1 MKSDS
6 DALFVVDKSNDDREH
21 RTEAMVIPASR
32 VAFGRI
38 VKALG
43 ALIADDFDGPK
54 RLVRAVLYLWQKAEY
69 PLLVTRALTG
79 TSDLLTKELVG
90 QFSSWLAHQS
100 FNEAAYWLA
109 TAYAHWVGEAVRTDQ
124 ALYFTPPKLAE
135 RVIDDLVA
143 RGASLTDSHWH
154 DPACGG
160 AAFLVPIAQRMAQA
174 MTDSG
179 LSKGKVLG
187 KLQKQLSGSD
197 LDKTLLEISAQFLRM
212 ALYSYIT
219 TKKQIPSFQLRRAD
233 GLLATWRGGLPA
245 PDVLACN
252 PPYRKL
258 KAAETKKYLAKFRDV
273 IRNQPN
279 MYGLFIRK
287 TLDIV
292 KAGGLVGLLTP
303 TSFLSGAS
311 FSKLRTC
318 LLERSDILHVD
329 MLSDRGSMFISVE
342 QETVISVLKARAP
355 GTAPGSATDICVLSP
370 QGEYHPVGTCRF
382 SGNGSPWPVPRSVSD
397 SDLLAASPQ
406 WTGRLKDYGYIAKV
420 GHLVPFRDTRTR
432 FAVRPAGRAQN
443 CIVPLVWATD
453 ITVQGLEHR
462 RVTRQQRTDYFVEVS
477 SPSHSSVHCDPS
489 VVLQRL
495 TSNDQAHRLIAA
507 AVPMAWQQEHGGF
520 VAENHVIVLQTV
532 AGNPWTPE
540 LMARIL
546 NSPVINRL
554 YRSISGA
561 ANVAVSELIELP
573 LPSTSKLRKALE
585 QNGDINQAIRQ
596 AFGLSAQK
604 EEQGKLKW
612 CQ

>member
-1 MKSDS
+1 
-6 DALFVVDKSNDDREH
+6 
-21 RTEAMVIPASR
+21 MVIPASR
-32 VAFGRI
+32 VAFGRN

-43 ALIADDFDGPK
+43 ALIADDVDGSK
-54 RLVRAVLYLWQKAEY
+54 RLVRAVLFLWQKAEY
-69 PLLVTRALTG
+69 PLLVTRAPHG
-79 TSDLLTKELVG
+79 TSTLLTKEPVG
-90 QFSSWLAHQS
+90 AFASWLAHQS

-109 TAYAHWVGEAVRTDQ
+109 TAYAHWLGEVVRTEQ

-135 RVIDDLVA
+135 RVIDNLVA
-143 RGASLTDSHWH
+143 RGASLMDSHWH

-174 MTDSG
+174 MTSAG
-179 LSKGKVLG
+179 LSKNKVLG

-197 LDKTLLEISAQFLRM
+197 LDRTLLDISEQFLRM

-219 TKKQIPSFQLRRAD
+219 ATKTIPSFQMRQAD
-233 GLLATWRGGLPA
+233 GLLAIWRGGLPA

-258 KAAETKKYLAKFRDV
+258 KAAETEKYLAKFRDV

-279 MYGLFIRK
+279 MYGLFIRR

-292 KAGGLVGLLTP
+292 KPGGLIGLLTP
-303 TSFLSGAS
+303 TSFLSGAT

-318 LLERSDILHVD
+318 LLERSDILHID

-355 GTAPGSATDICVLSP
+355 DTALGPATDICVLSP
-370 QGEYHPVGTCRF
+370 RGEYHPVGTCRF
-382 SGNGSPWPVPRSVSD
+382 SGDGAPWPVPRSVSD

-406 WTGRLKDYGYIAKV
+406 WTGRLKDYGYTPRV
-420 GHLVPFRDTRTR
+420 GHLVPYRDERLR
-432 FAVRPAGRAQN
+432 FAVRPTGRSQD

-453 ITVQGLEHR
+453 ITVQGLAHG

-477 SPSHSSVHCDPS
+477 SADHSSVHCGPS

-495 TSNDQAHRLIAA
+495 TSNDQEHRLIAA
-507 AVPMAWQQEHGGF
+507 AVPVAWQQEHGGF
-520 VAENHVIVLQTV
+520 VAENHVIVLQTF
-532 AGNPWTPE
+532 AGNPWSPE
-540 LMARIL
+540 LLARIL
-546 NSPVINRL
+546 NSSVINRL

-561 ANVAVSELIELP
+561 ANVAVSELNELP
-573 LPSTSKLRKALE
+573 LPSTSKLWEALE
-585 QNGDINQAIRQ
+585 HNKDINKAIRE
-596 AFGLSAQK
+596 AFGLS
-604 EEQGKLKW
+604 E
-612 CQ
+612 

>member
-1 MKSDS
+1 
-6 DALFVVDKSNDDREH
+6 
-21 RTEAMVIPASR
+21 MVIPASR
-32 VAFGRI
+32 AAFGRL

-43 ALIADDFDGPK
+43 ALIADDVEGPR
-54 RLVRAVLYLWQKAEY
+54 RLVRAVLFLWQKAEY
-69 PLLVTRALTG
+69 PLLVVRAPRG
-79 TSDLLTKELVG
+79 TSDLLVEELVV
-90 QFSSWLAHQS
+90 QFSLWLAHKS

-109 TAYAHWVGEAVRTDQ
+109 TAYSHWVGDEVRTEQ

-174 MTDSG
+174 MTNVG
-179 LSKGKVLG
+179 LSKNKVLG

-197 LDKTLLEISAQFLRM
+197 LDRTLLDISEQFLRM
-212 ALYSYIT
+212 ALYAYIT
-219 TKKQIPSFQLRRAD
+219 ATKAIPSFQLRQAD
-233 GLLATWRGGLPA
+233 GLLVTWRSELSA

-258 KAAETKKYLAKFRDV
+258 KAAETTKYQAKFHDV

-292 KAGGLVGLLTP
+292 KPGGLIGLLTP
-303 TSFLSGAS
+303 TSFLSGAY

-318 LLERSDILHVD
+318 LLERSDILQVD

-355 GTAPGSATDICVLSP
+355 GMASGPATDICVLNP
-370 QGEYHPVGTCRF
+370 QGKFHPVGTCRF
-382 SGNGSPWPVPRSVSD
+382 SGDGAPWPVPRSVSD
-397 SDLLAASPQ
+397 SDLLTASPQ
-406 WTGRLKDYGYIAKV
+406 WTGRLKDYGYTPKV
-420 GHLVPFRDTRTR
+420 GHLVPYRDERRR
-432 FAVRPAGRAQN
+432 FSVRPTGRPQS

-453 ITVQGLEHR
+453 ITVQGLAHG

-477 SPSHSSVHCDPS
+477 SADHSSVHAGPS

-495 TSNDQAHRLIAA
+495 TSNDQEHRLIAA
-507 AVPMAWQQEHGGF
+507 AVPIKWQQEHGGF
-520 VAENHVIVLQTV
+520 VAENHVIVLQTF
-532 AGNPWTPE
+532 AGNSWSPE

-546 NSPVINRL
+546 NSSVINRL

-561 ANVAVSELIELP
+561 ANVAVSELVELP

-585 QNGDINQAIRQ
+585 RNDDINQAIRK
-596 AFGLSAQK
+596 AFGLTA
-604 EEQGKLKW
+604 
-612 CQ
+612 

>member
-1 MKSDS
+1 
-6 DALFVVDKSNDDREH
+6 
-21 RTEAMVIPASR
+21 MVIPASR
-32 VAFGRI
+32 LAFGRI

-43 ALIADDFDGPK
+43 TLIAGDVEGPK
-54 RLVRAVLYLWQKAEY
+54 RLVRAVLFLWQKADY
-69 PLLVTRALTG
+69 PLLVARAPKG
-79 TSDLLTKELVG
+79 TADLLAKIPVG
-90 QFSSWLAHQS
+90 EFSSWLAHQS

-109 TAYAHWVGEAVRTDQ
+109 TAYAHWVGEVVRTEQ
-124 ALYFTPPKLAE
+124 ALYFTPPKLAD
-135 RVIDDLVA
+135 RVLDDLVA

-174 MTDSG
+174 MTNAG
-179 LSKGKVLG
+179 LSKNKVLG

-197 LDKTLLEISAQFLRM
+197 LDKTLLGISEQFLRM
-212 ALYSYIT
+212 ALYPYIT
-219 TKKQIPSFQLRRAD
+219 TRKQIPSFQLRRAD
-233 GLLATWRGGLPA
+233 GLLATWRSELPA

-258 KAAETKKYLAKFRDV
+258 KAAETTKYQAKFRDV

-292 KAGGLVGLLTP
+292 KPGGLIGLLTP

-311 FSKLRTC
+311 FSKLRTS
-318 LLERSDILHVD
+318 LLERSDILHID

-355 GTAPGSATDICVLSP
+355 GMAPGPAADICVLSP
-370 QGEYHPVGTCRF
+370 QGEFHPVGTCRF
-382 SGNGSPWPVPRSVSD
+382 SGDGSPWPVPRSVSD
-397 SDLLAASPQ
+397 SDLLTASPQ
-406 WTGRLKDYGYIAKV
+406 WTGRLKDYGYTPKV
-420 GHLVPFRDTRTR
+420 GHLVPYRDERRR
-432 FAVRPAGRAQN
+432 FAVRPTGRPQS

-453 ITVQGLEHR
+453 ITVQGLAHR

-477 SPSHSSVHCDPS
+477 SADHSSVHAGPS

-495 TSNDQAHRLIAA
+495 TSNDQEHRLVAA
-507 AVPMAWQQEHGGF
+507 AVPVAWQQEHGGF

-532 AGNPWTPE
+532 AGNPWPPE
-540 LMARIL
+540 LMAMIL

-585 QNGDINQAIRQ
+585 HNEDINKAISQ
-596 AFGLSAQK
+596 AFGLIA
-604 EEQGKLKW
+604 
-612 CQ
+612 

>member
-1 MKSDS
+1 
-6 DALFVVDKSNDDREH
+6 
-21 RTEAMVIPASR
+21 MVIPASR
-32 VAFGRI
+32 VAFCRI

-43 ALIADDFDGPK
+43 ALIEADVDGPK
-54 RLVRAVLYLWQKAEY
+54 RLVRAVLFLWQKDEY
-69 PLLVTRALTG
+69 PLLVTRAPAG
-79 TSDLLTKELVG
+79 TSDFLTKELVG
-90 QFSSWLAHQS
+90 QFSLWLASQS
-100 FNEAAYWLA
+100 FNDAAYWLA
-109 TAYAHWVGEAVRTDQ
+109 TAYAHWVGEAVRTEQ
-124 ALYFTPPKLAE
+124 ALYFTPPKLAD
-135 RVIDDLVA
+135 RVLDDLVA

-174 MTDSG
+174 MTDAG
-179 LSKGKVLG
+179 LSKNKVLG

-197 LDKTLLEISAQFLRM
+197 LDKTLLEISKQFLRM
-212 ALYSYIT
+212 ALYPYIT
-219 TKKQIPSFQLRRAD
+219 TRKQIPSFQLLQAD
-233 GLLATWRGGLPA
+233 GLLAPSSGGASA

-258 KAAETKKYLAKFRDV
+258 KAAETEKYLPKFGDV

-292 KAGGLVGLLTP
+292 KPGGLIGLLTP

-318 LLERSDILHVD
+318 LVERANILQVD
-329 MLSDRGSMFISVE
+329 MLSDRTSMFISVQ

-355 GTAPGSATDICVLSP
+355 DLAPCPATDICVLSP

-382 SGNGSPWPVPRSVSD
+382 SGDGSPWPVPRSVSD
-397 SDLLAASPQ
+397 SDLLTASPQ
-406 WTGRLKDYGYIAKV
+406 WTGRLKDYGYTAKV

-432 FAVRPAGRAQN
+432 FAVRPPGRPQN

-453 ITVQGLEHR
+453 ITAQGLEHR

-477 SPSHSSVHCDPS
+477 SPSHSSVHGGPS

-495 TSNDQAHRLIAA
+495 TSNDQEHRLIAA
-507 AVPMAWQQEHGGF
+507 AVPIKWQLEHGGF
-520 VAENHVIVLQTV
+520 VAENHVIVLQTF
-532 AGNPWTPE
+532 AGNPWPPE

-546 NSPVINRL
+546 NSSVINRL
-554 YRSISGA
+554 YRAISGA

-573 LPSTSKLRKALE
+573 LPSTSKLRNALE
-585 QNGDINQAIRQ
+585 HNEDINKAIRK
-596 AFGLSAQK
+596 AFGLS
-604 EEQGKLKW
+604 E
-612 CQ
+612 

>member
-1 MKSDS
+1 
-6 DALFVVDKSNDDREH
+6 
-21 RTEAMVIPASR
+21 MVIPASR
-32 VAFGRI
+32 VAFGPI
-38 VKALG
+38 VKALS
-43 ALIADDFDGPK
+43 ALIADDADGPK

-69 PLLVTRALTG
+69 PLLTTRTPRG
-79 TSDLLTKELVG
+79 TSPLLAQVPVG
-90 QFSSWLAHQS
+90 DFSSWLARQS

-109 TAYAHWVGEAVRTDQ
+109 TAYSYWVGDKVRTEQ

-143 RGASLTDSHWH
+143 RGASLADSHWH

-174 MTDSG
+174 MTNAG
-179 LSKGKVLG
+179 LSKNKVLG
-187 KLQKQLSGSD
+187 KLQRQLSGSD
-197 LDKTLLEISAQFLRM
+197 LDKALLEISEHFLRM

-219 TKKQIPSFQLRRAD
+219 TKKQIPSFQLRQTD
-233 GLLATWRGGLPA
+233 GLLAPSRRGLLA

-258 KAAETKKYLAKFRDV
+258 KAAETEKYLPKFRDV

-292 KAGGLVGLLTP
+292 KPGGLIGLLTP

-329 MLSDRGSMFISVE
+329 MLSDRTSMFISVE
-342 QETVISVLKARAP
+342 QETVISVLKARAH
-355 GTAPGSATDICVLSP
+355 GMAPSPATDICVLSP
-370 QGEYHPVGTCRF
+370 QGKYHSVGTCRF
-382 SGNGSPWPVPRSVSD
+382 SGDGSPWPVPRSVSD
-397 SDLLAASPQ
+397 SDLLTASPQ
-406 WTGRLKDYGYIAKV
+406 WTGRLKDYGYTPKV
-420 GHLVPFRDTRTR
+420 GHLVPYRDERRR
-432 FAVRPAGRAQN
+432 FAVRPTGRPQN

-453 ITVQGLEHR
+453 ITVQGLAHG

-477 SPSHSSVHCDPS
+477 SAGHSSVHAGPS

-495 TSNDQAHRLIAA
+495 TSNDQEHRLVAA
-507 AVPMAWQQEHGGF
+507 AVPAAWQQEHGGF

-532 AGNPWTPE
+532 AGNPWPPE

-546 NSPVINRL
+546 NSSVINRL

-573 LPSTSKLRKALE
+573 FPSTSKLRKALE
-585 QNGDINQAIRQ
+585 HSEDINKAIRE
-596 AFGLSAQK
+596 AFSLSD
-604 EEQGKLKW
+604 
-612 CQ
+612 